1 MSDNSGNSGNSDF
14 SVKVYEAKSK
24 EEVLDII
31 NYISTDKTK
40 SNSKKRFELVK
51 TKTFFEK
58 NIIFSS
64 FKIIDSCLIDK
75 KTFDLCFN
83 ELYCL
88 IYNLQNIIYIFNRNN
103 FNCSKNINKYYP
115 NINFFKKFHSLHDN
129 KHAKYYYIYKCTRN
143 IFLDLLNNLDL
154 CYIFQETITNCSKN
168 IESHSKYMYDVYFNI
183 NNQKNKIIKNKI
195 IKNKN

>member
-1 MSDNSGNSGNSDF
+1 MCDNSGNSNF

-31 NYISTDKTK
+31 NNISTDINK
-40 SNSKKRFELVK
+40 SDYKKNFELVK
-51 TKTFFEK
+51 TKIFFEK

-88 IYNLQNIIYIFNRNN
+88 IYNLQNVISIFNKNY
-103 FNCSKNINKYYP
+103 FNCNKNINKHYK
-115 NINFFKKFHSLHDN
+115 NINFFKKINSLYDE
-129 KHAKYYYIYKCTRN
+129 KHTKYYYIYKCTRN

-154 CYIFQETITNCSKN
+154 CYIFQETITNCSRN

-183 NNQKNKIIKNKI
+183 NNAKNKIIKKI
-195 IKNKN
+195 IKKNN